1 MEEINVYLDL
11 RGVPVQLKFNEKSG
25 FSEKNIQLEYQP
37 LIFLMVFVPVDS
49 CQPEID

>member
-25 FSEKNIQLEYQP
+25 LSENRNDLKPNQGGNFRQKKI
-37 LIFLMVFVPVDS
+37 DS
-49 CQPEID
+49 QMR